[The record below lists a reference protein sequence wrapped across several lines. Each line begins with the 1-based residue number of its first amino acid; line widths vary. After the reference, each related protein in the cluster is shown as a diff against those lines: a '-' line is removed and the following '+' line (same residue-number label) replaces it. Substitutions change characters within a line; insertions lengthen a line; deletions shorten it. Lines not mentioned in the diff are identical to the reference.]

1 MSALSLGVV
10 DHDPLVLY
18 ALRDL
23 VQRSSERIRLL
34 WSVRSRRAALRHLAA
49 DEPTPDVIL
58 VDTVSDRS
66 EESAPLEK
74 EASQAG
80 VAVVAMSASGVLDR
94 KAPRPEGVHGPR
106 AVVPKEALLGG
117 GTIRQVLL
125 RAATP
130 VASKEA
136 DDGDGGAAEA
146 PGAAAPS
153 AARPL
158 SALLSDRERRAIEL
172 YAQGMTTQSVAHRMS
187 VSETTVKTYARRAY
201 KKLGVGSRAE
211 AVAVLARRGVI

>member
-1 MSALSLGVV
+1 
-10 DHDPLVLY
+10 
-18 ALRDL
+18 
-23 VQRSSERIRLL
+23 
-34 WSVRSRRAALRHLAA
+34 
-49 DEPTPDVIL
+49 
-58 VDTVSDRS
+58 
-66 EESAPLEK
+66 
-74 EASQAG
+74 
-80 VAVVAMSASGVLDR
+80 MSASGALDR
-94 KAPRPEGVHGPR
+94 QAPRHEGVHEPC

-117 GTIRQVLL
+117 GAIRQVLL

-130 VASKEA
+130 LASKEA

-146 PGAAAPS
+146 PEAAAHS